1 MQLAYPQYL
10 WLFLIYIPLI
20 VWYVL
25 KQRESQPTLAVSTVA
40 PFDKMPK
47 SYKEYLRHLLFVL
60 RLLAIGC
67 LIIILARPQIKDH
80 WRSSSIEGTDI
91 VLSMDISSSM
101 LAKDFTPNR
110 LEAAKRVASKFV
122 SGRESDNMGLVVF
135 AAEGFTGVPMT
146 TERSILIS
154 YINQLQLGWLEDGT
168 AIGDGLSMAV
178 NRLITGKAKSKSI
191 ILLTD
196 GSNNTGI
203 VAPLTAAE
211 IAKKNNIKVYT
222 IGVGTN
228 GEALYPVSDMM
239 GNISYTKQ
247 KVVIDEPTLR
257 EIAKITGGKY
267 FRAQNDRVLED
278 VFNEIDQLEKTK
290 IDVKNFTHTEDN
302 YMMWAWLAVGLFI
315 LEIILRNTVL
325 RSIP

>member
-10 WLFLIYIPLI
+10 WFFLMYIPMI
-20 VWYVL
+20 IWYIYTYKTSRPSLGISSV
-25 KQRESQPTLAVSTVA
+25 T
-40 PFDKMPK
+40 PFKNMPK
-47 SYKEYLRHLLFVL
+47 SYKEYLLHFLFVL
-60 RLLAIGC
+60 RLLTIGC
-67 LIIILARPQIKDH
+67 IIVILARPQVKDN
-80 WRSSSIEGTDI
+80 WRTSSIEGTDI
-91 VLSMDISSSM
+91 VLSIDISSSM

-122 SGRESDNMGLVVF
+122 SGREADNMGLVVF

-154 YINQLQLGWLEDGT
+154 YINQLKLGWLEDGT

-178 NRLITGKAKSKSI
+178 NRIKDGKAKSKSI

-203 VAPLTAAE
+203 VAPITAAE
-211 IAKKNNIKVYT
+211 IAKQNNIKVYT

-228 GEALYPVSDMM
+228 GEALSPIQN
-239 GNISYTKQ
+239 GFGQISFAPM
-247 KVVIDEPTLR
+247 KVVIDEPTLQ

-267 FRAQNDRVLED
+267 FRAQNDRILDEI
-278 VFNEIDQLEKTK
+278 FEEIDNLEKTK
-290 IDVKNFTHTEDN
+290 IDIKNFTHTEDN
-302 YMMWAWLAVGLFI
+302 YMMWAWLAIGLFI
-315 LEIILRNTVL
+315 LEIILRHTIL
-325 RSIP
+325 RSNP